1 MSGEPVGYTNVGN
14 LASVGSTSPNEQ
26 SEQVVSSCG
35 GQIGGGKFVKGGPA
49 LWRKTL
55 NKYRRENPKAS
66 LGQAMK
72 RASPIYRRLKRRTS
86 HKGAKLGKLRK
97 NPVSRQEAI
106 KLMKEYYLNYGTKK
120 SMIKD
125 MKRKTKDSRI
135 VQPMGPRSWRFR
147 FKRSGRHAKGL
158 RRVSKHT
165 GPGKY
170 DMAGV
175 DDGSAAAKALAKKL
189 AKRKLKKS
197 YLKRSSSRKSPRR
210 S

>member
-1 MSGEPVGYTNVGN
+1 MPDGPEGYSTTSYSSIGEETAP
-14 LASVGSTSPNEQ
+14 
-26 SEQVVSSCG
+26 VSSCG
-35 GQIGGGKFVKGGPA
+35 AQVGGGVWRVGGPK

-55 NKYRRENPKAS
+55 NKYRENNPDLNLKQQ
-66 LGQAMK
+66 LK
-72 RASPIYRRLKRRTS
+72 NASPIYRRLKRRTG

-97 NPVSRQEAI
+97 NPVSRPEAI
-106 KLMKEYYLNYGTKK
+106 KLMKEYYLNHGTKK

-125 MKRKTKDSRI
+125 MNRKAKDSKT
-135 VQPMGPRSWRFR
+135 VQPMGPKSWRFR

-158 RRVSKHT
+158 SRVSKHT
-165 GPGKY
+165 GPSKY

-197 YLKRSSSRKSPRR
+197 YLKRSSSRRSARR